1 MIYFMKPRTT
11 EITMKNITSGIV
23 FGDIVSPQRGL
34 EHMLQVAQEI
44 YLPLVNKQTNLPP
57 SVRKEAL
64 SLLHNFLG
72 NAYVLA
78 GQVQGKTL
86 LSTAS
91 LPAEL
96 LNITNGANGHPGA
109 RDEPSDPI
117 AHAMALE
124 TCVIQWIQQM
134 KTAIAFAEPPPT
146 ATLLIELD
154 FWLDRADNL
163 NTLWEQLDN
172 PHIERVMAS
181 LEAAKSTF
189 TFTLRSLRDEVKV
202 ARDLANSNANHL
214 RPLRKWL
221 LDMNARA
228 SGSDFR
234 DVADTF
240 PPLVHI
246 IYLIWKTSSYYNNN
260 ARLVALLQDLCNNV
274 IDLVRSRVSS
284 KNILS
289 QDPTDVVSKLETT
302 IAVCTKLRE
311 IVMDYKKKAN
321 WDFTSGT
328 ALYRLE
334 MMVARYARDSL
345 VV

>member
-1 MIYFMKPRTT
+1 
-11 EITMKNITSGIV
+11 MKNISVSVV
-23 FGDIVSPQRGL
+23 FGDIVAPQRGL
-34 EHMLQVAQEI
+34 DHMLQVAQEI
-44 YLPLVNKQTNLPP
+44 YLPLIDKQDSLPTT
-57 SVRKEAL
+57 VRKEAL

-78 GQVQGKTL
+78 GQVQGKAL
-86 LSTAS
+86 LSTSS
-91 LPAEL
+91 LPDSA
-96 LNITNGANGHPGA
+96 NSNGV
-109 RDEPSDPI
+109 ESDPI
-117 AHAMALE
+117 ANAMALE
-124 TCVIQWIQQM
+124 TCVVQWIQQM
-134 KTAIAFAEPPPT
+134 KTALAFSEPPPT
-146 ATLLIELD
+146 ATLLVELD

-163 NTLWEQLDN
+163 NTLWSQLDD
-172 PHIERVMAS
+172 PRIEQVIDA

-189 TFTLRSLRDEVKV
+189 TSTLSSLRDEVKV

-228 SGSDFR
+228 SGTDFR
-234 DVADTF
+234 DVAETF

-260 ARLVALLQDLCNNV
+260 ARLVVLLQDLCNNV
-274 IDLVRSRVSS
+274 IDLVRSRISS

-302 IAVCTKLRE
+302 IAVCTKLRGIITE
-311 IVMDYKKKAN
+311 YKKKAN
-321 WDFTSGT
+321 WDFESGT

-334 MMVARYARDSL
+334 MMVAR
-345 VV
+345 